1 MGYLNTEKPPEKWSP
16 AWFKLFLEKVRT
28 AVNFLDEDNFPD
40 GISGLILKDK
50 SVPFGKLS
58 LTGLFFF
65 LDFFTLALPTAIA
78 ATAYTNL
85 GGSLLWSPKWAS
97 VADVFLEYT
106 AYITNASAPCDVKLV
121 GVDGTVTE
129 HTLTNTAIQRFEMPL
144 ATMPATTSTLIF
156 QGKTSNAT
164 YPLTIISA
172 RIILKLK

>member
-28 AVNFLDEDNFPD
+28 AVNFLDEENFPE
-40 GISGLILKDK
+40 GLSGLILKDK
-50 SVPFGKLS
+50 SVSFGKLA
-58 LTGLFFF
+58 LTGLSFF
-65 LDFFTLALPTAIA
+65 LDFFSLPTPTTLA
-78 ATAYTNL
+78 ATGYTNL
-85 GGSLLWSPKWAS
+85 GGSLLWSPQWSNA
-97 VADVFLEYT
+97 ADVFLEYT
-106 AYITNASAPCDVKLV
+106 AYITNASAPCNVKLV

-129 HTLTNTAIQRFEMPL
+129 QTLTNTAIQRFEIPL
-144 ATMPATTSTLIF
+144 TTMPATTSTLLF